1 MSATTYQRSS
11 SHPHRTFQMFGKHD
25 IYRLQILLDSRVIC
39 PPSGFIYQL
48 MFSTWC
54 CSLLQSFIDS
64 PLFSV
69 RSTNKPITALSLM
82 SQAEMCQGWGDAEW
96 YGSCRTRMFQS
107 VDLCFCNTTDKYH
120 YKTMKTCS
128 FHLSDIY
135 SLQSFR
141 VEGGSEP
148 ILNTCMKEWVI
159 HMAISN
165 VSWILNKIS
174 RYEKEMNESMKK
186 PKWLLV
192 SFKFLRGDLCRPLD

>member
-1 MSATTYQRSS
+1 MSTTTFQRSS
-11 SHPHRTFQMFGKHD
+11 SHPHQTFQMFGKHD
-25 IYRLQILLDSRVIC
+25 IYKLQVLLDSRVIC
-39 PPSGFIYQL
+39 SSSGYTFQL
-48 MFSTWC
+48 TLSTW
-54 CSLLQSFIDS
+54 LQFLQSF
-64 PLFSV
+64 LGLHFFLL

-96 YGSCRTRMFQS
+96 YGSRRKRMFQS
-107 VDLCFCNTTDKYH
+107 VDLWFCNTTDKYH
-120 YKTMKTCS
+120 YKTMKKCS